1 MGIKE
6 LGLSD
11 ALFTKA
17 QQRVLSVLFGQPDR
31 SYYGNEIVR
40 LAGVG
45 VGAVMRELDKLASS
59 GLVIVTR
66 IGNQKHY
73 QANPASPVFD
83 ELRGIVLKTFGV
95 ADVLRQALLPLVDRI
110 QVAFIFGSVA
120 KGQDTS
126 RSDIDLMIISSD
138 IAYPDIFSTLAEAE
152 KQLGRP
158 VNPTIYS
165 REELNTKLA
174 SGNDFLNRVL
184 EQPKI
189 FLMGSDDDIR
199 QPG

>member
-1 MGIKE
+1 MGFKE

-11 ALFTKA
+11 VLFTKA

-59 GLVIVTR
+59 GLVTVTR

-110 QVAFIFGSVA
+110 QAAFIFGSVA

-126 RSDIDLMIISSD
+126 RSDIDLMIISGD
-138 IAYPDIFSTLAEAE
+138 IAYPDMFSILAEAE
-152 KQLGRP
+152 NQLGRP

-199 QPG
+199 SPG